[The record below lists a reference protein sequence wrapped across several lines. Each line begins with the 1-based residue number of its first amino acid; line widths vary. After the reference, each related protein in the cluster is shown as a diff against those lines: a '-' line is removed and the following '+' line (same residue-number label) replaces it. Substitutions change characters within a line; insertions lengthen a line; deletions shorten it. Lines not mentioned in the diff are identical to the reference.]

1 MKNRYIDNK
10 ATQIM
15 MLFLLFASQITLS
28 NSIKFDTIDETALA
42 ITNFSPSSVCANN
55 PVDIVISGSNFVDVT
70 DVFIGT
76 TSVGYVVDSSSQITI
91 QNINAATTGRI
102 RVVTL
107 TDDMLSVNSLVINST
122 AASLSSSVSGAVCE
136 GDSVTFTASGG
147 DEYQFLINGSPV
159 TVGYVTNSTYTSN
172 SFSNNDEV
180 SVRVRNSATGCMDT
194 ASGIAVLVV
203 DMPNPSLSSDVTAN
217 CSGENITFTA
227 TDGDEY
233 QFYINGSPHGTKSSL
248 NTLTINSLSDGD
260 TVSVRAF
267 NSLDCG
273 TTSTGIT
280 VTISDVPVAVG
291 TISGDFTVCQ
301 EDTGV
306 VYTTTSIAGATSYNW
321 SLPSGASIV
330 GAASG
335 QIITVDYSTAA
346 SSGNISVQGV
356 NSCGNG
362 VSSSASVLVSNK
374 PEAATA
380 ISGAASV
387 DQTDV
392 AETYTV
398 ASINNATSYIWTIPS
413 GASIV
418 SGSGTNSITIDFSN
432 AQNGMLTVKG
442 VGNCGEGVVS
452 PNFDITVSPLPDD
465 AGTLSGPSGTIYKGS
480 TGIVFSVPTIANAT
494 TYVWTIPSGGTI
506 VSGNG
511 TESITVDFSDTASN
525 GTITV
530 LGQNS
535 VGQGASSS
543 FSLIL
548 ANPPAADTGTDRA
561 ICIGDSTILGGTEV
575 PVNTYSWT
583 SSPTDLSISDPNSQN
598 PTVTPT
604 VSTVYTLTETTP
616 DGGQN
621 SNSVTVTV
629 NQKPTVVAGADQ
641 VICLGDAIQIG
652 SAGDPTHTYS
662 WVSNPAGFTSSIANP
677 TVSPTVTTTYTL
689 TETVT
694 STGCSESQSM
704 TVTVEQTPVIS
715 AGADDTICENTTNY
729 VLSSASGPASGV
741 TYLWESDGDGSF
753 NDDTLRNPTYTPGAT
768 DLGNGSVV
776 LRMSANST
784 SGPCTSSIVQD
795 NMTLSFTPNATID
808 AGPGTTIC
816 GTDTYQLNATAT
828 NYSSISW
835 SSSGSPGTLSATN
848 IEDPIYTPSASDI
861 SAGSITLTVEVI
873 PNSVCGTAPIQSPP
887 VTITLIAP
895 PTVDA
900 GDNATICAG
909 TDFTIS
915 TSSQTNTSALSWS
928 TSGDGTFT
936 SGSTLSATYSP
947 GANDI
952 IAGAVTLTLEG
963 TGNGLCGA
971 TVDDDMLLTIN
982 QDVVIDAGA
991 DGTLCEG
998 PNTLL
1003 GATATNADTLLWSHN
1018 GAGQLTNPNSLTPVY
1033 TPEGT
1038 DFNGTVTFTLTATSN
1053 APCAANPSDT
1063 VTYSFVE
1070 SPIVNA
1076 GPDLEIC
1083 ENGTFFISL
1092 ASASNF
1098 DSITWTSNGT
1108 GGFDDSGNTTPVY
1121 TPSAADVA
1129 NGSVRLT
1136 ITGNQPSCAPVS
1148 DFMVLTIVKEPT
1160 VTATTDQSICQGDQI
1175 AVSASAT
1182 NYSSV
1187 NWTQIGGLGTLENPT
1202 TLSPTYVSSINDSG
1216 PVTLRVTVQPNS
1228 ANGTTACGGQ
1238 VTDEMVISIT
1248 ASPTAEAGASA
1259 TICEGETYTIVTGTS
1274 ASNFST
1280 IQWNTSGDGTFTSG
1294 NTLLPTYTPGNNDR
1308 AAGFVTLSLIANPN
1322 SPCSLAAVDDM
1333 LLTITQKPIVSAGN
1347 PSLDLCEDNGPFT
1360 ITDATASS
1368 FDTLKWTTSG
1378 TGTFSPSDTQI
1389 GPEYVPS
1396 PQDISNGQVT
1406 LTLTGKRDPSNCGAE
1421 TQSTRVLNFFKNPIA
1436 SAGIDATICDDSS
1449 YLLNDANADNYSN
1462 IVWTHNGD
1470 GNFSNPNI
1478 PNPIYNP
1485 GPTDIANQTPITLT
1499 ITAVPLVA
1507 CSTPA
1512 SDSMILSFVQATTVD
1527 VGADRLVC
1535 EGDAL
1540 VINLTDGVDATNAT
1554 SFSWTSS
1561 GNGTFSNSTI
1571 INPTYTPSNDDINN
1585 GVPVRL
1591 TLTATPTT
1599 PCALSVSDF
1608 FDLTIV
1614 KNPTA
1619 DAGADVAIC
1628 ETGFTINDAVATN
1641 FNTLEWIVIGGGTG
1655 TIANSTTL
1663 TPTYTPSAADIGVGS
1678 VTLQLTASPN
1688 NPCAAAAISTRTFT
1702 IGKEPVVFAGNPE
1715 TICEEE
1721 TFTVSTATVANSSNY
1736 VWSSPTGGSFVNE
1749 TTLTPTFTPS
1759 AAEITAG
1766 QATLVLTAQPDAPCN
1781 NPVVST
1787 MVLTIQNQPN
1797 VEAGPNATICE
1808 GNNFITS
1815 GASLAHGINATWSSS
1830 SGGTFANSSSI
1841 ITTYTPNATDIS
1853 NGFVDLTLTADAI
1866 APCAT
1871 SLSDARRLFITP
1883 QATAIINPDTAEIC
1897 ETGAYI
1903 FQPGQV
1909 VVTNE
1914 TAVLWS
1920 HNGTGT
1926 FINDTTLTPTYTP
1939 GAGDAALGQ
1948 VTLTIRVDAGLG
1960 CTNPNASD
1968 EFTLD
1973 VTPIATLDISASPLT
1988 VCQGSS
1994 ITLDAVP
2001 TNYDTNSVVWTIVSG
2016 TGSLTNANSLNPI
2029 YTPAPDSNTVR
2040 IRASVESTNSCTET
2054 VSKEIVVQV
2063 TQLPEILT
2071 LQADDTSCDITP
2083 YTISG
2088 TTTNGEESLLVWST
2102 SGSGSFSNAND
2113 PNPVYTPSQAD
2124 VTAGVVTLT
2133 LTANADTPCTST
2145 ENDSDSFN
2153 LSLTP
2158 AATADAG
2165 APDTVCE
2172 TEAYTVTDAATTKSL
2187 SINWTS
2193 NTNSGTFVDAN
2204 TLTPEYTPGAVDLA
2218 NGFFILTMEA
2228 TGNAPCGSVTSQK
2241 RVDII
2246 KNPTVV
2252 LGIDQDS
2259 CSNTVFSIS
2268 GVTASEY
2275 SSLLW
2280 TTSGSGTFSNDSLL
2294 EPDYNP
2300 SAADI
2305 SAGSVVLTL
2314 TASANAPCN
2323 LTDDDSFVLSFVD
2336 AVTVNAGVDQTICED
2351 QTVSLLATST
2361 NQSSL
2366 SWTTSGDGG
2375 FDVTNTLNPIY
2386 TPGAND
2392 LTSGTV
2398 RLKLTANGNPPCAS
2412 VEDEMIVTINKN
2424 PVINIGADFTIC
2436 EGDSI
2441 SISDVTASN
2450 YNSLL
2455 WTTTGTGVL
2464 TDASTLNPTYV
2475 PDAGENAVVLTLT
2488 ASAQAPCTVNDVKS
2502 KSIVIQTAGIVNAG
2516 DDAILCQE
2524 DSSFT
2529 ISTASTSNTTSVS
2542 WSAGTGTGNLINAS
2556 SLTPTY
2562 EPSLQDYVNG
2572 SVTLTLT
2579 GIGLNSCPDITD
2591 TMILTLISSP
2601 TTNAGP
2607 NASICMGETF
2617 TVSGASVSNES
2628 SFEWTSTGSGSLSG
2642 ISTLTPTYTPGIG
2655 EFGAVTLTLTAQ
2667 SISPCTETSV
2677 AQMILTID
2685 QPVEAD
2691 LGVTSDTICEGDDY
2705 NLNATADHYS
2715 SFSWSSTGSG
2725 TFVNANTLN
2734 PTYQSTAG
2742 DASLVSVT
2750 ITLTAIP
2757 KGGCSSNAV
2766 SSMTLSVTKKP
2777 IVFAGND
2784 TTLCEGDDYVLSG
2797 ATISD
2802 GITPTWTTLGGDGT
2816 FNSNT
2821 LLNPTYTPGATDLS
2835 NGSVI
2840 LVLTAQPN
2848 APCVNEVSDQIE
2860 LTFVEQPIANAGVD
2874 MDVCEGSYTVNGA
2887 SESNASSVLWTINQG
2902 TGTLAN
2908 QNTLIPTYTSG
2919 PGDSVVKLLLTA
2931 NPTSPCAVA
2940 ATDEIE
2946 LTVKPTATVNAGS
2959 NATICEGENYTFTNG
2974 ASVTNTASYSWTH
2987 NGSGIIS
2994 NNGTLTPTYTPSN
3007 GETGTVQF
3015 TLTATPKAPCSAL
3028 VTDTFNL
3035 EITAFAEVS
3044 AGPDVTICEGS
3055 YTLSGTV
3062 NNSTNYLW
3070 STTNGTGIFGDAT
3083 LLGTTYV
3090 PSPADI
3096 AQGFVDLTL
3105 TAQNQSPCLGEVF
3118 DSVQIRFTEAVS
3130 LAIGPDA
3137 AICEGDNYVLSN
3149 TSVDNYSSISWSSN
3163 GDGVFDYSVSST
3175 NPTYIPGSGDITA
3188 GLVQITLLAS
3198 GNGNCPAISDNLDL
3212 TIISKPE
3219 VSVGT
3224 ANLILCENNTPF
3236 TLSGVTARNYNTIA
3250 WTTSG
3255 TGTFTD
3261 GTVLNPEYNPTL
3273 NDIQNGVVLSV
3284 TASGNGGCSFNDIA
3298 TVNVSF
3304 TRQVTVE
3311 AGNNAM
3317 ICEDDS
3323 LIISGASTTSSS
3335 YTWSSNG
3342 DGIFINENTLSPTYT
3357 PGITD
3362 IANGSVVVT
3371 LQATGNLPCAPSV
3384 SDNLTID
3391 ISRKAIVDAGVN
3403 AEICETGNYILSA
3416 TENFTQSVSWITN
3429 GDGEFSNENVLNPTY
3444 TPGTADIS
3452 NGMVT
3457 LTLIGYDTAICGGNN
3472 SSSMV
3477 LSIIPEVI
3485 VYAGPDENVCGNG
3498 SNFALDGATINTG
3511 SYQSLEWTT
3520 ADGTGIF
3527 LPNANVLNPD
3537 YVPSNADVINGSVNL
3552 TLTVT
3557 PNISCNTGL
3566 PISSSTTLSFDTTP
3580 TGTGTIVGSSAV
3592 CEGNSTI
3599 YTVSGYSNTSSYVWN
3614 VSPSSSATISSGQ
3627 GTNTITVDYIAGGN
3641 ATIGVTPMSACGSGT
3656 VATTNVTISEND
3668 EMVLSSGNST
3678 QTSCSNSPIDPIL
3691 YNVSASVTGVS
3702 SSGLPSGVTASYS
3715 GGVVTVSGTPTVS
3728 ISSPQTYSYTL
3739 TTTGGSCLPTSSTG
3753 SITLDPSEEINLVT
3767 APTSNAQTLC
3777 EGGTINTIQ
3786 YALGANTS
3794 GATLTWGANGAPAGI
3809 SYDPATLTFSGTLTA
3824 DIAATTV
3831 YTYTLTSTGVVCPD
3845 QETGTITV
3853 NSDSSIEL
3861 VSASGTDSQILCQ
3874 NTPIDIISYRLTN
3887 AGSASIPTADL
3898 PAGVTYNLSGN
3909 TLTISGTPTESGTFN
3924 YTVTTSAN
3932 PGGCSSASINGS
3944 MTINAAVS
3952 VNLSSAVGS
3961 DNLDI
3966 CEGDA
3971 VTITYDV
3978 GTGTSGVSVSGLP
3991 QGVSHE
3997 FLSGVLTI
4005 SGTSTINITSPKV
4018 YTYTVTTLGAT
4029 CNNEVQGIIRINPND
4044 EVLLTS
4050 AIGSDTQTL
4059 CEGEAIDDIEFT
4071 LAGGATGAVVNGLPI
4086 GVSYT
4091 VSGNTL
4097 TISGSATDAPASYNY
4112 TVITSGSCGSTQA
4125 TGAIVIEALTT
4136 IVLTSAPAT
4145 STQDVCQYSP
4155 IDDIVYTLDGNAV
4168 TGSVS
4173 GLPPGVSYN
4182 VVAGST
4188 SSEMVLTI
4196 SGSPT
4201 TTGVFQYEVAA
4212 VGGCG
4217 NTKLGVIQVDSGAY
4231 LTLSSDAGTDDQL
4244 VCEAA
4249 AIEPI
4254 VYNIVG
4260 AASTVTATGLPPG
4273 ISVSFDPTT
4282 NVAELTG
4289 TYNGVALTSSTA
4301 FNYTLFSVS
4310 SCTGQASGTITL
4322 YPITGI
4328 EPEIYVNSI
4337 STTPTQT
4344 EVKNILCN
4352 GENDG
4357 EIFLKL
4363 SGGIPSNFSA
4373 EWTGPN
4379 SYSNSSLHIKNLKQ
4393 GTYTVTLKD
4402 LNNINCEFSRSY
4414 TISEAAPLEINEIQV
4429 NPLSCNTS
4437 QIDGEI
4443 QVQITGGSNT
4453 LVTKLEW
4460 YRLND
4465 DESCFTYN
4473 LAPVNNDGDT
4483 IPDYAD
4489 ADLDENGTTDAGKAD
4504 TDADGIKDA
4513 ADADVD
4519 GDGAVDAG
4527 KTDSNGDGITDSYS
4541 VGTVSYQVCEAG
4553 NTFTTINLSN
4563 TDFING
4569 FNVICAKSNTVTSS
4583 ANLDHDLDATTPE
4596 ISSIGISGG
4605 TTSCSAGTF
4614 DYLPSYDGS
4623 TYVSGLNT
4631 GVYKLKVIK
4640 EDRNGVVFCETEKSF
4655 ELVRDIIEYGE
4666 VSIDS
4671 DLCQNTPG
4679 YLTIEITRIRGD
4691 VFFFYNN
4698 TIVNQTDIEIV
4709 SSTAQK
4715 TVYSLYISSPTDN
4728 ATLEIRNEFGCG
4740 ILVEQ
4745 SILNL
4750 AIAEPSFTYTSPEL
4764 QDYGIISERS
4774 FVEFI
4779 ASNAAGYAQVE
4790 WNFDDSTS
4798 LEYGTRVTHQ
4808 FVQSGNYEV
4817 TMTVYNGSG
4826 CSKSTSQTLL
4836 VGDGYN
4842 LIIPNVFTP
4851 NGDNINER
4859 FRPIFNGLK
4868 SIVLSV
4874 FDKSG
4879 NLLYTETGAEG
4890 SNPAITG
4897 ISILGWDGAN
4907 AYPDTSFYI
4916 YRIEATL
4923 INEKTIVESGTF
4935 QILK

>member
-1 MKNRYIDNK
+1 MENSHIPIKT
-10 ATQIM
+10 TQI
-15 MLFLLFASQITLS
+15 LLLLLFASQIVLS
-28 NSIKFDTIDETALA
+28 NPRTLVNFEESSLTV
-42 ITNFSPSSVCANN
+42 TNLSPSSICANN
-55 PVDIVISGSNFVDVT
+55 PVDIIVSGSNFVDVT

-76 TSVGYVVDSSSQITI
+76 TSVGYTVDSASQITI

-102 RVVTL
+102 RVVTA
-107 TDDMLSVNSLVINST
+107 TDDMLSVNSLVVNSIT
-122 AASLSSSVSGAVCE
+122 ASLNSSASGPVCE
-136 GDSVTFTASGG
+136 GDSVTFSATGG
-147 DEYQFLINGSPV
+147 DEYQFLVNGVPV
-159 TVGYVTNSTYTSN
+159 TGYTIASTYTSS

-180 SVRVRNSATGCMDT
+180 NVNVRNSATGCVDT
-194 ASGIAVLVV
+194 ATAIPVLVV
-203 DMPNPSLSSDVTAN
+203 DLPNPLLSSDVTAN

-233 QFYINGSPHGTKSSL
+233 QFYINGNPHGSKSSL
-248 NTLTINSLSDGD
+248 NTTTINSLNNGD

-280 VTISDVPVAVG
+280 VSITDVPAAAG
-291 TISGDFTVCQ
+291 AISGDFTVCQ
-301 EDTGV
+301 GDSGI
-306 VYTTTSIAGATSYNW
+306 VYAVSTIAGASSYNW
-321 SLPSGASIV
+321 NLPSGASIV
-330 GAASG
+330 GVATG
-335 QIITVDYSTAA
+335 QSITVDYNSVAL
-346 SSGNISVQGV
+346 SGNISVHGV
-356 NSCGNG
+356 NSCGDG
-362 VSSSASVLVSNK
+362 TSSSASVTVNIK
-374 PEAATA
+374 PDAATA
-380 ISGAASV
+380 ISGDASV

-398 ASINNATSYIWTIPS
+398 AAINNATSYVWTLPS

-418 SGSGTNSITIDFSN
+418 SGSGTNSIAVDFSN
-432 AQNGMLTVKG
+432 AQDGILTVKG
-442 VGNCGEGVVS
+442 QGVCGEGSVS
-452 PNFDITVSPLPDD
+452 PDFNVTVSPLPDD
-465 AGTLSGPSGTIYKGS
+465 AGTLSGPSSTIYKGS
-480 TGIVFSVPTIANAT
+480 SGNVFSVPTIANAT
-494 TYVWTIPSGGTI
+494 TYVWTVPPGGTI

-511 TESITVDFSDTASN
+511 TNSITVDFSDTASN
-525 GTITV
+525 GIITV

-535 VGQGASSS
+535 IGQGASSS
-543 FSLIL
+543 FSLTL
-548 ANPPAADTGTDRA
+548 ANPPLADTGTDRA

-575 PVNTYSWT
+575 PINTYSWT
-583 SSPTDLSISDPNSQN
+583 SNPPDLSISDPNSQN

-604 VSTVYTLTETTP
+604 VSTMYTLTETTP

-621 SNSVTVTV
+621 SNSITVTV
-629 NQKPTVVAGADQ
+629 NQKPAVSAGADQ
-641 VICLGDAIQIG
+641 VICLGDSVQIG

-662 WVSNPAGFTSSIANP
+662 WVSNPTGFTSSTANP

-689 TETVT
+689 TETIT

-715 AGADDTICENTTNY
+715 AGADDTICENATNFI
-729 VLSSASGPASGV
+729 LSDASGPATGV

-753 NDDTLRNPTYTPGAT
+753 DDDTLRNPTYTPGAT

-776 LRMSANST
+776 LRMNANNT
-784 SGPCTSSIVQD
+784 SGPCTSSTVQD
-795 NMTLSFTPNATID
+795 DMTLSFTPNATID

-848 IEDPIYTPSASDI
+848 IEDPLYTPSAADI
-861 SAGSITLTVEVI
+861 LNGTVTLTMEVI
-873 PNSVCGTAPIQSPP
+873 PNSECGSTPLTDP
-887 VTITLIAP
+887 VVITLTAP

-928 TSGDGTFT
+928 TLGDGTFS
-936 SGSTLSATYSP
+936 SGGNTLAPTYRP

-963 TGNGLCGA
+963 TGNGLCSS
-971 TVDDDMLLTIN
+971 TVNDNMLLTIN
-982 QDVVIDAGA
+982 QDVIVDAGA
-991 DGTLCEG
+991 DGALCEG

-1003 GATATNADTLLWSHN
+1003 GATATNADTLLWSHD
-1018 GAGQLTNPNSLTPVY
+1018 GDGFLTNPNSLTPVY
-1033 TPEGT
+1033 EPAGT
-1038 DFNGTVTFTLTATSN
+1038 DFNGTVTFTLTATSS

-1063 VTYSFVE
+1063 VMYSFVE
-1070 SPIVNA
+1070 SPIVSA

-1083 ENGTFFISL
+1083 ESGSFFISS

-1098 DSITWTSNGT
+1098 DSIQWTSNGT

-1121 TPSAADVA
+1121 TPSAADIA

-1136 ITGNQPSCAPVS
+1136 ITGNQPPCTPVT

-1175 AVSASAT
+1175 TVSAAAS

-1187 NWTQIGGLGTLENPT
+1187 NWIQIGGLGTLENPT
-1202 TLSPTYVSSINDSG
+1202 TLTPTYISDVNDSG
-1216 PVTLRVTVQPNS
+1216 PVTLRVTVQPNA

-1248 ASPTAEAGASA
+1248 PSPSAEAGASA
-1259 TICEGETYTIVTGTS
+1259 TICEGETHTITTGTS
-1274 ASNFST
+1274 ASNYST
-1280 IQWNTSGDGTFTSG
+1280 IQWNTSGDGTFTAG
-1294 NTLLPTYTPGNNDR
+1294 NTLLPTYTPGFNDK
-1308 AAGFVTLSLIANPN
+1308 AVGLVTLSLIANPN
-1322 SPCSLAAVDDM
+1322 GPCTLAAVDDM
-1333 LLTITQKPIVSAGN
+1333 LLTITQNPVISAGD
-1347 PSLDLCEDNGPFT
+1347 PSVDLCEDNGPFT

-1368 FDTLKWTTSG
+1368 YDTLEWSTSG
-1378 TGTFSPSDTQI
+1378 TGVFNDSTTLN
-1389 GPEYVPS
+1389 PEYTPNS
-1396 PQDISNGQVT
+1396 QDISNGQVT
-1406 LTLTGKRDPSNCGAE
+1406 LTLTGKRDPTNCGAE
-1421 TQSTRVLNFFKNPIA
+1421 TQSTRVLNFIKNPTA
-1436 SAGIDATICDDSS
+1436 SAGLDATICDDST
-1449 YLLNDANADNYSN
+1449 YLLNDASALNYSN
-1462 IVWTHNGD
+1462 IVWISNGD
-1470 GNFSNPNI
+1470 GTFSNPNT
-1478 PNPIYNP
+1478 PNPIYTP
-1485 GPTDIANQTPITLT
+1485 GPTDIANQTDITLT

-1507 CSTPA
+1507 CATPA
-1512 SDSMILSFVQATTVD
+1512 SDSMILSFVQATSVD

-1554 SFSWTSS
+1554 SFSWTTS
-1561 GNGTFSNSTI
+1561 GNGSFSNTAI

-1585 GVPVRL
+1585 GVPVTL
-1591 TLTATPTT
+1591 TLTASPTV
-1599 PCALSVSDF
+1599 PCALDVSDS

-1619 DAGADVAIC
+1619 DAGDNIAIC
-1628 ETGFTINDAVATN
+1628 ETGFTINDAVATD
-1641 FNTLEWIVIGGGTG
+1641 FNTLEWVLIGGGTG
-1655 TIANSTTL
+1655 SIANPSTL
-1663 TPTYTPSAADIGVGS
+1663 TPTYTPSAADIASGS

-1688 NPCAAAAISTRTFT
+1688 NPCAVPAISTRTFT
-1702 IGKEPVVFAGNPE
+1702 IGKEPIVFAGNPE
-1715 TICEEE
+1715 TICEGE
-1721 TFTVSTATVANSSNY
+1721 TFIVSTATVSNSSDF

-1759 AAEITAG
+1759 ATEITAG
-1766 QATLVLTAQPDAPCN
+1766 QATLVLTAQPEAPCN
-1781 NPVVST
+1781 APVAKT
-1787 MVLTIQNQPN
+1787 MVLTIQNQPD
-1797 VEAGPNATICE
+1797 VEAGPNATVCE
-1808 GNNFITS
+1808 GNTFETS

-1830 SGGTFANSSSI
+1830 SGGTFANPSSI

-1866 APCAT
+1866 TPCVT
-1871 SLSDARRLFITP
+1871 SLSDTRRLFITP
-1883 QATAIINPDTAEIC
+1883 QATVTINPDTAEIC
-1897 ETGAYI
+1897 ETGEYV

-1909 VVTNE
+1909 TTTND
-1914 TAVLWS
+1914 TAILWT
-1920 HNGTGT
+1920 HDGTGT
-1926 FINDTTLTPTYTP
+1926 FINETTLAPTYTP
-1939 GAGDAALGQ
+1939 GTGDAALGQ
-1948 VTLTIRVDAGLG
+1948 VTLTISVDAGLG

-1968 EFTLD
+1968 NFTLD
-1973 VTPIATLDISASPLT
+1973 VTPVATLDISASPLT
-1988 VCQGSS
+1988 VCLGSS
-1994 ITLDAVP
+1994 ITLDAIP
-2001 TNYDTNSVVWTIVSG
+2001 TNYDTTSIAWIIISG
-2016 TGSLTNANSLNPI
+2016 TGSLANANTLNPI
-2029 YTPAPDSNTVR
+2029 YTPASDSDTVR
-2040 IRASVESTNSCTET
+2040 IRATVGSTNSCSET
-2054 VSKEIVVQV
+2054 VSQEIVVQV

-2071 LQADDTSCDITP
+2071 LQGNDTSCDISP

-2113 PNPVYTPSQAD
+2113 PNPIYTPSQAD
-2124 VTAGVVTLT
+2124 VNAGGVTLT
-2133 LTANADTPCTST
+2133 LTANADTPCTIT
-2145 ENDSDSFN
+2145 ENDSDSFV

-2158 AATADAG
+2158 AATANAG

-2172 TEAYTVTDAATTKSL
+2172 TEAYTVTDATATESS

-2193 NTNSGTFVDAN
+2193 NTNSGTFVDAD

-2218 NGFFILTMEA
+2218 NGFFILTMEV
-2228 TGNAPCGSVTSQK
+2228 TGNAPCGNVTSQK

-2246 KNPTVV
+2246 KNPTVDV
-2252 LGIDQDS
+2252 GTNQDS
-2259 CSNTVFSIS
+2259 CSNTVFSIT
-2268 GVTASEY
+2268 GVNASEY
-2275 SSLLW
+2275 SALLW
-2280 TTSGSGTFSNDSLL
+2280 TTSGTGTFSNDSLL

-2305 SAGSVVLTL
+2305 SAGSVILTL
-2314 TASANAPCN
+2314 TASANTPCT

-2336 AVTVNAGVDQTICED
+2336 AVTVNAGIDQTICED
-2351 QTVSLLATST
+2351 QTVSLLGTST

-2386 TPGAND
+2386 TLGAND

-2398 RLKLTANGNPPCAS
+2398 TLKLTANGNPPCAS

-2441 SISDVTASN
+2441 TVSDVTASN

-2455 WTTTGTGVL
+2455 WTTTGTGSL
-2464 TDASTLNPTYV
+2464 TNESTLSPTYV
-2475 PDAGENAVVLTLT
+2475 PAAGENAVVLTLT
-2488 ASAQAPCTVNDVKS
+2488 ASAQAPCLVDDVKS
-2502 KSIVIQTAGIVNAG
+2502 KNIIIQTAASVDAG
-2516 DDAILCQE
+2516 DDATLCQE
-2524 DSSFT
+2524 DTSFT
-2529 ISTASTSNTTSVS
+2529 INTASTINTSSIS
-2542 WSAGTGTGNLINAS
+2542 WSAGTGTGNLINPS

-2579 GIGLNSCPDITD
+2579 GIGLNSCPAISDS
-2591 TMILTLISSP
+2591 MVLTLISSP

-2607 NASICMGETF
+2607 NASICMGDTF
-2617 TVSGASVSNES
+2617 TVSGAAVSNES

-2642 ISTLTPTYTPGIG
+2642 INTLTPTYTPGIG
-2655 EFGAVTLTLTAQ
+2655 EFGTVTLTLTAE
-2667 SISPCTETSV
+2667 SISPCTETST

-2691 LGVTSDTICEGDDY
+2691 LGVTSDTICQGDDY

-2742 DASLVSVT
+2742 DASLGNVT
-2750 ITLTAIP
+2750 ITLTAVP
-2757 KGGCSSNAV
+2757 QGGCSSNAV
-2766 SSMTLSVTKKP
+2766 SSMTLSVTKLP
-2777 IVFAGND
+2777 AVFAGND

-2797 ATISD
+2797 ATISN

-2835 NGSVI
+2835 NGSVT

-2848 APCVNEVSDQIE
+2848 APCINEVSDQIE
-2860 LTFVEQPIANAGVD
+2860 LTFVKQPIANAGADVE
-2874 MDVCEGSYTVNGA
+2874 VCEGSYTVNGA
-2887 SESNASSVLWTINQG
+2887 TASNASSVAWSIVQG
-2902 TGTLAN
+2902 TGTLAS

-2919 PGDSVVKLLLTA
+2919 AGDSVVKLLLTA
-2931 NPTSPCAVA
+2931 NPITPCGVA

-2946 LTVKPTATVNAGS
+2946 LTVKPTATVDAGT
-2959 NATICEGENYTFTNG
+2959 NATICEGEDYTFING
-2974 ASVTNTASYSWTH
+2974 ATVTNAASYTWTH
-2987 NGSGIIS
+2987 NGLGSIS
-2994 NNGTLTPTYTPSN
+2994 NNGTLTPTYSPSS
-3007 GETGTVQF
+3007 GETGTIQF
-3015 TLTATPKAPCSAL
+3015 TLTATPNAPCSTL
-3028 VTDTFNL
+3028 VLDTFDL
-3035 EITAFAEVS
+3035 EIAALAEVN

-3070 STTNGTGIFGDAT
+3070 STTNGTGTFVDASQ
-3083 LLGTTYV
+3083 LGTTYV

-3130 LAIGPDA
+3130 LTMGPDA
-3137 AICEGDNYVLSN
+3137 TICEGDNYVLSN
-3149 TSVDNYSSISWSSN
+3149 TLVSNYSTISWSSN
-3163 GDGVFDYSVSST
+3163 GDGIFDYSISST
-3175 NPTYIPGSGDITA
+3175 NPTYEPGSNDIASGT
-3188 GLVQITLLAS
+3188 VQITLSAS
-3198 GNGNCPAISDNLDL
+3198 GNGSCPAVSDDIDL
-3212 TIISKPE
+3212 IIIKQPE

-3224 ANLILCENNTPF
+3224 SNLILCETNNPF
-3236 TLSGVTARNYNTIA
+3236 TLSGVTARNHNTVE

-3261 GTVLNPEYNPTL
+3261 ETVLNPEYNPST
-3273 NDIQNGVVLSV
+3273 NDITNGVVLSV
-3284 TASGNGGCSFNDIA
+3284 TVTGNGGCSFNAID

-3304 TRQVTVE
+3304 TSQVTVE

-3323 LIISGASTTSSS
+3323 LIISGASTSSS
-3335 YTWSSNG
+3335 SFTWSSNG
-3342 DGIFINENTLSPTYT
+3342 DGMFVNENTLSPTYT

-3391 ISRKAIVDAGVN
+3391 ISRKAVVDAGAN
-3403 AEICETGNYILSA
+3403 AEICETGNYTLSA
-3416 TENFTQSVSWITN
+3416 SENYTQSVTWITN
-3429 GDGEFSNENVLNPTY
+3429 GDGAFSNENVLNPTY
-3444 TPGTADIS
+3444 TPGTTDIS
-3452 NGMVT
+3452 NGQVT
-3457 LTLIGYDTAICGGNN
+3457 LTLIGYDSAICGGNN

-3477 LSIIPEVI
+3477 LSFIPEVI
-3485 VYAGPDENVCGNG
+3485 VDAGPDGNVCGNG
-3498 SNFALDGATINTG
+3498 SNFALSGASINTG
-3511 SYQSLEWTT
+3511 SYQNIEWTT
-3520 ADGTGIF
+3520 TNGTGIF
-3527 LPNANVLNPD
+3527 LPNANVLNPE

-3566 PISSSTTLSFDTTP
+3566 PISSSMQLSFDTIP
-3580 TGTGTIVGSSAV
+3580 TGTGTIIGSSSV
-3592 CEGNSTI
+3592 CEGNSSS
-3599 YTVSGYSNTSSYVWN
+3599 YTVSGYTNASSYVWN
-3614 VSPSSSATISSGQ
+3614 VSPSSIATISSGQ
-3627 GTNTITVDYIAGGN
+3627 GSNTVTVDYSAGGN
-3641 ATIGVTPMSACGSGT
+3641 ASITVTPMSACGSGAA
-3656 VATTNVTISEND
+3656 ATTNVLVAEND
-3668 EMVLSSGNST
+3668 EMVLSSGNSI

-3691 YNVSASVTGVS
+3691 YNVNASVTGVS

-3728 ISSPQTYSYTL
+3728 ISSSQTYNYTL
-3739 TTTGGSCLPTSSTG
+3739 TTSGGSCLPTSDTG

-3767 APTSNAQTLC
+3767 APISNAQTLC

-3794 GATLTWGANGAPAGI
+3794 GATLSWGANGAPTGI
-3809 SYDPATLTFSGTLTA
+3809 SYDPATLTFSGTLTD
-3824 DIAATTV
+3824 DITSTTV
-3831 YTYTLTSTGVVCPD
+3831 YAYTLTSTGTVCPD

-3853 NSDSSIEL
+3853 NADSSIEL
-3861 VSASGTDSQILCQ
+3861 ISASGTDSQILCQ
-3874 NTPIDIISYRLTN
+3874 NTPIDTISYRLTN

-3898 PAGVTYNLSGN
+3898 PAGVTYSISGN

-3924 YTVTTSAN
+3924 YTITTSSN
-3932 PGGCSSASINGS
+3932 PGGCLSASINGS
-3944 MTINAAVS
+3944 MSINAAVS
-3952 VNLSSAVGS
+3952 VSLSSGVGS
-3961 DNLDI
+3961 DNQEI
-3966 CEGDA
+3966 CEGDN
-3971 VTITYDV
+3971 VNITYDV
-3978 GTGTSGVSVSGLP
+3978 GAGVSGVSVSGLP
-3991 QGVSHE
+3991 QGVSY
-3997 FLSGVLTI
+3997 LYASGVLTI
-4005 SGTSTINITSPKV
+4005 SGTSTTNLTSPKV

-4029 CNNEVQGIIRINPND
+4029 CNNQVQGIIKINPD
-4044 EVLLTS
+4044 DDISLSSTVGTDS
-4050 AIGSDTQTL
+4050 QTL
-4059 CEGEAIDDIEFT
+4059 CEGDAIDDIEFALT
-4071 LAGGATGAVVNGLPI
+4071 GGSSGATVTGLPT

-4091 VSGNTL
+4091 VSGNIL
-4097 TISGSATDAPASYNY
+4097 TISGSATDTPGSYNY
-4112 TVITSGSCGSTQA
+4112 TVTTSGSCGSTQA
-4125 TGAIVIEALTT
+4125 TGTIVIEALTSIT
-4136 IVLTSAPAT
+4136 LISSPAT
-4145 STQDVCQYSP
+4145 SSQDVCQYSA
-4155 IDDIVYTLDGNAV
+4155 INDIVYELDGNAV

-4173 GLPPGVSYN
+4173 GLPAGVSFD

-4188 SSEMVLTI
+4188 PSKKVLTI
-4196 SGSPT
+4196 SGTPT
-4201 TTGVFQYEVAA
+4201 TTGVFQYEVVA

-4217 NTKLGVIQVDSGAY
+4217 NTELGVIQVDSGAY
-4231 LTLSSDAGTDDQL
+4231 LTLSSDIGTDDQL

-4260 AASTVTATGLPPG
+4260 SASSVTATGLPPG
-4273 ISVSFDPTT
+4273 ISISFDPTT
-4282 NVAELTG
+4282 NVVELTG
-4289 TYNGVALTSSTA
+4289 TYNGVPLTTDQT

-4310 SCTGQASGTITL
+4310 SCTGQADGKITL
-4322 YPITGI
+4322 YPTTGI
-4328 EPEIYVNSI
+4328 EPEIYVKAI

-4352 GENDG
+4352 GADDG
-4357 EIFLKL
+4357 EIFVVL
-4363 SGGIPSNFSA
+4363 SGGSASDFSIQ
-4373 EWTGPN
+4373 WTGPS
-4379 SYSNSSLHIKNLKQ
+4379 SYSNSSQYIKDLKE
-4393 GTYTVTLKD
+4393 GTYTLTLKD
-4402 LNNINCEFSRSY
+4402 LNNNNCEFSKSY
-4414 TISEAAPLEINEIQV
+4414 VISEAAPLEINEIQV

-4443 QVQITGGSNT
+4443 QVQVTGGSPS
-4453 LVTKLEW
+4453 LSTKLKW

-4473 LAPVNNDGDT
+4473 LAPVNNDGDA

-4489 ADLDENGTTDAGKAD
+4489 ADLDENGVTDTGKAD
-4504 TDADGIKDA
+4504 ADADGIKDL
-4513 ADADVD
+4513 ADADAD
-4519 GDGAVDAG
+4519 GDGAIDTG
-4527 KTDSNGDGITDSYS
+4527 KADSNGDGISDSYS

-4563 TDFING
+4563 SDFING
-4569 FNVICAKSNTVTSS
+4569 FNIICAKSNTVTSS
-4583 ANLDHDLDATTPE
+4583 ANLDHDLDAATPD
-4596 ISSIGISGG
+4596 ISSIDISGG
-4605 TTSCSAGTF
+4605 INSCSAGTF
-4614 DYLPSYDGS
+4614 QYLPSYDGS
-4623 TYVSGLNT
+4623 SFVSGLDM
-4631 GVYKLKVIK
+4631 GVYKLVVTQ
-4640 EDRNGVVFCETEKSF
+4640 EDRNGIQYCETEKSF
-4655 ELVRDIIEYGE
+4655 ELVRDAIEYGE
-4666 VSIDS
+4666 VSVDS

-4691 VFFFYNN
+4691 IFFFYNDAL
-4698 TIVNQTDIEIV
+4698 VNQTDIEIV
-4709 SSTAQK
+4709 SSTNQK
-4715 TVYSLYISSPTDN
+4715 IVYSLYINSPTDN

-4740 ILVEQ
+4740 VLVNQ

-4750 AIAEPSFTYTSPEL
+4750 AIVEPSFTYTSPEL

-4774 FVEFI
+4774 FVEFN

-4790 WNFDDSTS
+4790 WDFDDSTS
-4798 LEYGTRVTHQ
+4798 LEYGTRITHQ

-4817 TMTVYNGSG
+4817 TMTVYNASG
-4826 CSKSTSQTLL
+4826 CSKSTTQTLL

-4868 SIVLSV
+4868 SIEFSV
-4874 FDKSG
+4874 FDESG

-4923 INEKTIVESGTF
+4923 INEKTIVKSGTF